1 MFDGRGK
8 MGCMA
13 PPRTYPKTVEALP
26 EWLREL
32 PGADMWLPML
42 RDREPPGAQG
52 DWRVEVTVPDDLAA
66 LVEVSD
72 PLVVLVSLA
81 FAAARIEDKM
91 VDVVAVCRQ
100 AGKPWTKIGEALGM
114 TKQAAWERFSGE
126 D

>member
-1 MFDGRGK
+1 MLDGEGN

-13 PPRTYPKTVEALP
+13 PPKTYPKTVEELP
-26 EWLREL
+26 AWLREL
-32 PGADMWLPML
+32 PGADVWLPML
-42 RDREPPGAQG
+42 RDREPPGTQG
-52 DWRVEVTVPDDLAA
+52 DWRVEVTVPDDLAG

-91 VDVVAVCRQ
+91 IDVVTVCRQ